1 MSGLWASVRRG
12 QAGHLRMFSA
22 LPVLHSNDTQRSI
35 GCFNEGKLW
44 NTCFIPVEIVVLP
57 SLQLPLLGG
66 AVGARGE
73 EQSRKISRL
82 RFCGY
87 SALRV
92 SPPLASNSTP
102 NTALDGFAPPPV
114 ALLEGSPPYS
124 SAHAAAQS
132 PSPLSSP
139 ASDSSSRRPVLQVA
153 KGKFVENRRSVPRIH
168 PFPPRTVLRSASPTS
183 ELPTTAFP
191 SSFQRAIHR

>member
-1 MSGLWASVRRG
+1 
-12 QAGHLRMFSA
+12 MFSV

-92 SPPLASNSTP
+92 SPPPRLQLNSQHRIGWVCAST
-102 NTALDGFAPPPV
+102 
-114 ALLEGSPPYS
+114 
-124 SAHAAAQS
+124 
-132 PSPLSSP
+132 
-139 ASDSSSRRPVLQVA
+139 RRPA
-153 KGKFVENRRSVPRIH
+153 
-168 PFPPRTVLRSASPTS
+168 
-183 ELPTTAFP
+183 
-191 SSFQRAIHR
+191 